1 MWLSWV
7 CRSKDYQGISTILN
21 AVTDTVGGSA
31 PTPARPARA
40 SCTTRVVG
48 SAVGVEAAHVQ
59 VVCGGSRCAV
69 VGTREHCVGL
79 YFMSHIVVHA
89 NVRVL
94 PHCVHHP
101 RGLCVAV
108 DEGDVP
114 MDATYLAELRA
125 LMWCNRSTLL
135 QVGSDDKFV
144 GGR

>member
-1 MWLSWV
+1 LAA
-7 CRSKDYQGISTILN
+7 RS
-21 AVTDTVGGSA
+21 
-31 PTPARPARA
+31 A
-40 SCTTRVVG
+40 SKLHTYK
-48 SAVGVEAAHVQ
+48 SFAAA
-59 VVCGGSRCAV
+59 AV